1 MIEEALKLVSEL
13 NDRVFFNSCIEDY
26 TPFEFKGYSFEC
38 RIFFMDVCLQSEDND
53 EREYINEHK
62 KESLETFIIRES
74 NKILNDLNKRMKEIS

>member
-38 RIFFMDVCLQSEDND
+38 RIFFMDVCL
-53 EREYINEHK
+53 
-62 KESLETFIIRES
+62 
-74 NKILNDLNKRMKEIS
+74 